1 LSVGSDAGEP
11 AGAAIGVF
19 DSGIGGLSVL
29 TALRTELPHEN
40 FVYFADAGHAPYGE
54 RDEAHAARRSIA
66 VARELLAAH
75 RIKALVV
82 ACNTATAAAI
92 HLLRQTY
99 PSLPLV
105 GVEPALKP
113 AVAASRTH
121 RIAVLA
127 TRGTVT
133 SRKFEALR
141 ESLAGKAEFVV
152 VACDGLATAVE
163 QGDATAIA
171 ALCARYVA
179 EAGRFGRAGGLRHG
193 AGGTYAPAAASRS
206 RARPRPRGLRT
217 VARLSRA
224 LHRHIADAGA
234 ALAVGA
240 RVDGI
245 RRRRARRP
253 AGRQRQHRARPHR
266 QPRDRTRRPERRH
279 HPHRV
284 DQDRHRA
291 FGVRIV
297 YQSSVRESPFQSERL
312 SLYVPEGPKLRK
324 VLDEL
329 ELERQSGDW
338 DTNCSGTFRTVRST
352 LAVASTSTNG
362 YADLAL
368 RQTGSNSRSALVG
381 DECVTRER
389 PATFRTTALHYD
401 GARYRIPKELK
412 SD

>member
-1 LSVGSDAGEP
+1 MSVGSDAGEP

-29 TALRTELPHEN
+29 AALRTELPHEN

-163 QGDATAIA
+163 QGDAMAIA

-179 EAGRFGRAGGLRHG
+179 EAGRFGTEPGEVDTLVLGCTHYPLVANVLRQHTG
-193 AGGTYAPAAASRS
+193 PDVRFFETGQPVAQHTRRLLAAA
-206 RARPRPRGLRT
+206 GL
-217 VARLSRA
+217 LSA
-224 LHRHIADAGA
+224 QETPGTLTLTG
-234 ALAVGA
+234 
-240 RVDGI
+240 
-245 RRRRARRP
+245 
-253 AGRQRQHRARPHR
+253 
-266 QPRDRTRRPERRH
+266 
-279 HPHRV
+279 
-284 DQDRHRA
+284 
-291 FGVRIV
+291 
-297 YQSSVRESPFQSERL
+297 
-312 SLYVPEGPKLRK
+312 
-324 VLDEL
+324 
-329 ELERQSGDW
+329 SGD
-338 DTNCSGTFRTVRST
+338 TE
-352 LAVASTSTNG
+352 
-362 YADLAL
+362 AL
-368 RQTGSNSRSALVG
+368 RAAAARWLSAV
-381 DECVTRER
+381 
-389 PATFRTTALHYD
+389 PATGVA
-401 GARYRIPKELK
+401 A
-412 SD
+412 